1 MLQLLVLVQDEHMED
16 VLQSHHPICTTYN
29 YYRPEMKTNICSKL
43 KCVKI
48 TKKTKYYNDK
58 LTLYVGHFQNFL
70 LGFSLELDMNILMV
84 LLQPQIGNSLD
95 DD

>member
-1 MLQLLVLVQDEHMED
+1 
-16 VLQSHHPICTTYN
+16 
-29 YYRPEMKTNICSKL
+29 MKTNICNKL

-48 TKKTKYYNDK
+48 TKKTKYYNGK